1 MWCSR
6 TVKGTA
12 AQVGDGRVTAGR
24 YPACEPLRNQP
35 IASINKKV
43 GEAILN
49 FLELQGGEITSV
61 GVFGLVF
68 FFFFLFVLFQVKPS
82 QLREFLLYLLPVSTS
97 Y

>member
-49 FLELQGGEITSV
+49 FLELQGGEITGV

-68 FFFFLFVLFQVKPS
+68 FFFSLC
-82 QLREFLLYLLPVSTS
+82 PVSGETLSTQGIFSLFITS
-97 Y
+97 